1 MKIRYSSA
9 IAFACAILLVGGVL
23 GVASAGA
30 ETKPAAK
37 ESAKPDPKKAAKPA
51 PKKDAKPAPKSKYT
65 KYCDGPAVNWRL
77 SLWGKRRAFTE
88 GMEYVAKSVR
98 EYTCDKFKILLYYGE
113 QLSKSKEN
121 LDAISVGAIEAATI
135 CAAYHPG
142 KNRPLNVLDLPFL
155 PLENFDVM
163 RRVHDAVYRHPAAK
177 QALEKWNARIY
188 MSNILPQYEYMGR
201 GPAPKTLKDFE
212 GKRLRALGGMG
223 AAAKAIGAVP
233 TTMPASE
240 TYTALQRGT
249 VDAVG
254 FPYTYTFAAYKLDE
268 IAEWYT
274 TNMSLGTVNCPTVFN
289 KSAYDSLPKQYR
301 KLLDEVK
308 PDAYNAM
315 KAAYAARDKENI
327 QKWRKT
333 GLKAVT
339 LSNEELN
346 RFRRVGGEP
355 IWDEWVKE
363 NESEIPAQALLDLVL
378 RTAGALGP
386 TK

>member
-1 MKIRYSSA
+1 MSFA
-9 IAFACAILLVGGVL
+9 LVAFTVT
-23 GVASAGA
+23 GVAV
-30 ETKPAAK
+30 TVPA
-37 ESAKPDPKKAAKPA
+37 DAA
-51 PKKDAKPAPKSKYT
+51 T
-65 KYCDGPAVNWRL
+65 KYCDGPKVNWRL

-88 GMEYVAKSVR
+88 GMEHVAKTVDKATCGKFSV
-98 EYTCDKFKILLYYGE
+98 KLYYGE

-121 LDAISVGAIEAATI
+121 LDAISVGAIEAGTF

-155 PLENFDVM
+155 PLANFDVM
-163 RRVHDAVYRHPAAK
+163 RKVHDAVYRHPAAK
-177 QALEKWNARIY
+177 KALDKWGAMIY

-201 GPAPKTLKDFE
+201 GKVPKSVADFK

-223 AAAKAIGAVP
+223 RAAKAIGAVP

-249 VDAVG
+249 VDAIG

-289 KSAYDSLPKQYR
+289 KKAHAKLPKQYR
-301 KLLDEVK
+301 KILNEVK
-308 PDAYNAM
+308 PGAYAAM
-315 KAAYAARDKENI
+315 KAAYLAKDKINI
-327 QKWRKT
+327 KKWKKM

-339 LSNEELN
+339 ISGSEMTQ
-346 RFRRVGGEP
+346 FRRIGGEP
-355 IWDEWVKE
+355 VWDEWVKE
-363 NESEIPAQALLDLVL
+363 NEGKIPAKILLDLVL
-378 RTAGALGP
+378 KTATNAA
-386 TK
+386 TKKK